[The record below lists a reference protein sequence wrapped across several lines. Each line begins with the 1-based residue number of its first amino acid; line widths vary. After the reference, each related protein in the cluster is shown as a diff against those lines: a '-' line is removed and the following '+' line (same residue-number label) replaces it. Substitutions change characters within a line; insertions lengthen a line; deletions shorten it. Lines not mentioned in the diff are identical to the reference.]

1 MSSAAALWRHADER
15 WKLEEEEEQ
24 QQQVGIVARKQ
35 E

>member
-1 MSSAAALWRHADER
+1 MASAAALWRHADER
-15 WKLEEEEEQ
+15 WKLEEEQQ

>member
-1 MSSAAALWRHADER
+1 MASAAALWRHADER
-15 WKLEEEEEQ
+15 WKLEEEE